1 MYNNDSTLGRSINHD
16 NSISN
21 INGTI
26 NGEDYMDGQLHTKR
40 GRGGRQTLH
49 IMQPGD
55 ESIEYDQNMHSKQ
68 STPGQMIHI
77 QPQSEIFTQRDDSRG
92 RSRIDAN

>member
-1 MYNNDSTLGRSINHD
+1 MIFNNESTLGRSIQHE

-40 GRGGRQTLH
+40 GRGGRQSLN
-49 IMQPGD
+49 IMQPSD
-55 ESIEYDQNMHSKQ
+55 ESNEFDQNVHSKQ
-68 STPGQMIHI
+68 STPG
-77 QPQSEIFTQRDDSRG
+77 
-92 RSRIDAN
+92 